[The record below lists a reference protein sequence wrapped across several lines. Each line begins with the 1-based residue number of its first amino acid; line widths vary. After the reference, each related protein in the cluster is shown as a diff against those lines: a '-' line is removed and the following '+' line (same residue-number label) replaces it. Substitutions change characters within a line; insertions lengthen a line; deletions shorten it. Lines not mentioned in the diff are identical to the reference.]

1 MFSFNA
7 HPFGD
12 TLRARLHRLSR
23 AWLQMSAWRRCSSPE
38 GNSHC
43 ELSPTGEMPAY
54 PTSGSSRLALHGS
67 GCVLGHVQSPDLR

>member
-1 MFSFNA
+1 MLGFNP

-12 TLRARLHRLSR
+12 TLRARLHILSH
-23 AWLQMSAWRRCSSPE
+23 AWHQMSTWHCCSSPE

-54 PTSGSSRLALHGS
+54 PTSGSKRLALHDS
-67 GCVLGHVQSPDLR
+67 VCILGHVQSPDPG